1 MATKLSVKKGD
12 QVTVISG
19 KDKGRRGK
27 VQKILPREQAVIIE
41 GLNLVKKHTKPSKAN
56 PQGGVIDK
64 ALPLKVSKTM
74 IVCSGCDKPTRVR
87 KERAVDG
94 ASVRICR
101 LCGRT
106 LD

>member
-1 MATKLSVKKGD
+1 MSNVNVKKGD
-12 QVTVISG
+12 NVFVIAG

-27 VQKILPREQAVIIE
+27 VQRVSPRDQTIIIE
-41 GLNLVKKHTKPSKAN
+41 GINLAKKHAKPTKAN

-64 ALPLKVSKTM
+64 AMPVHIAKIKL
-74 IVCSGCDKPTRVR
+74 ICSGCDKPTRIG
-87 KERAVDG
+87 KDQAVDG
-94 ASVRICR
+94 SQVRVCR